1 MHWDV
6 CTIFSFIDSDM
17 LHNLVS
23 EDGLVDHSVDK
34 SLPVPQGGMDTDPR
48 HPRKDPLSAS
58 LTPGLGVWGGEA
70 EGLCSS
76 VSTSLVGNSKENKA
90 EEL

>member
-1 MHWDV
+1 MRAYLCNKETW
-6 CTIFSFIDSDM
+6 TQIPGTPI
-17 LHNLVS
+17 
-23 EDGLVDHSVDK
+23 
-34 SLPVPQGGMDTDPR
+34 
-48 HPRKDPLSAS
+48 KDPLSAS
-58 LTPGLGVWGGEA
+58 LTPVLGVWGGGGEA